1 MLNIYNKAATMI
13 RYDIVNAQGEGIW
26 EGGNPARAIEAFRS
40 SPRDCRL
47 YVSGWE
53 TDGIETLPTGQPV
66 DVTALIG
73 AVRGGWVW

>member
-1 MLNIYNKAATMI
+1 MSYFPKSALMLEYH
-13 RYDIVNAQGEGIW
+13 IVNQEGESIW
-26 EGGNPARAIEAFRS
+26 EGGNPARAIEAFRA

-47 YVSGWE
+47 LVTGWE
-53 TDGIETLPTGQPV
+53 TDGIETIPTGQPV